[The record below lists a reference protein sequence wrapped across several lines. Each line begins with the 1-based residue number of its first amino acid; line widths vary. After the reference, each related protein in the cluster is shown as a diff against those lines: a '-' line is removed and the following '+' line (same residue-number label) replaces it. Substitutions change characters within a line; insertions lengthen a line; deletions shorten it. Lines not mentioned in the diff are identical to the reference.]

1 MGRLT
6 ARRRR
11 IAHASEAAAPG
22 AEERRIARGA
32 VLQQGS
38 QIWGALCMLVVA
50 TVLGRSLTLSEF
62 GVYGL
67 LLSLAAYV
75 VTVQF
80 TVEAAAVRA
89 IAGAGDD
96 ERLRNEVFS
105 SAVAL
110 YAIGGAIVGVC
121 FAGIGVLLVGLLS
134 IPDALKPDAREAV
147 LALSAVTAL
156 GWPSKAF
163 QDALRGAHLFG
174 SAAAAEVGAF
184 STVMVGVIV
193 LIVVDAPLWTVVTVS
208 GSLSVLLGVW
218 CAPFLLLRD
227 TRIRFQ
233 AGLVSRATIRELLR
247 QSVQVLSMGVADL
260 LVYSLDRV
268 VLGAFRPAAKIGL
281 YEAAARPNNL
291 LRQLQA
297 TLGATVVPTAA
308 SYFSVGDGERI
319 RELLVRG
326 TRYVLAIVGPVTM
339 AIVVVAQPLVEVWL
353 GDSFRPAALS
363 LALLSGSW
371 LIAVNTS
378 VISWVLLAQ
387 GESRVLARY
396 AWIVAVSNLCLS
408 LALTP
413 WLGLEGVVLGTAV
426 PYCVLSPAFVRWG
439 MRHFEVGWRDLMR
452 RVWVPGYATCA
463 TVAAVLVPLRIWVSL
478 DSVPALAGAVIGSL
492 ALGWI
497 VLWAVFLEDGERR
510 LVGSVLRSPL
520 RPA

>member
-1 MGRLT
+1 
-6 ARRRR
+6 
-11 IAHASEAAAPG
+11 
-22 AEERRIARGA
+22 
-32 VLQQGS
+32 
-38 QIWGALCMLVVA
+38 MLAVA
-50 TVLGRSLTLSEF
+50 TVLGRSLSLSEF

-67 LLSLAAYV
+67 LLSIAAYV

-89 IAGAGDD
+89 VAGAGDN

-110 YAIGGAIVGVC
+110 YAIGGVIIGIA
-121 FAGIGVLLVGLLS
+121 FAAIGVLLVGVLS
-134 IPDALKPDAREAV
+134 IPEGLKPDAREAV
-147 LALSAVTAL
+147 LALSAVTAI

-174 SAAAAEVGAF
+174 SAAAAEIGAF
-184 STVMVGVIV
+184 TTVMVGVIV

-208 GSLSVLLGVW
+208 GSLSVLIGVW

-227 TRIRFQ
+227 TGIRFQ
-233 AGLVSRATIRELLR
+233 PGLVSRATIRALVQ
-247 QSVQVLSMGVADL
+247 QSVQVLSMSVADL

-281 YEAAARPNNL
+281 YEAAARPNNFV
-291 LRQLQA
+291 RQLQA
-297 TLGATVVPTAA
+297 TLGATVVPTASA
-308 SYFSVGDGERI
+308 YFATEDRERI
-319 RELLVRG
+319 GELLVRG
-326 TRYVLAIVGPVTM
+326 TRYVLVIVGPVTT
-339 AIVVVAQPLVEVWL
+339 ALVVIAQPLVEVWL
-353 GDSFRPAALS
+353 GDSFKPAALA

-387 GESRVLARY
+387 GESRALARY
-396 AWIVAVSNLCLS
+396 SWIVAISNLVLS

-413 WLGLEGVVLGTAV
+413 WLGLEGVVLGTAI

-439 MRHFEVGWRDLMR
+439 MRRFEVDWGELTR
-452 RVWVPGYATCA
+452 RVWLPGYASCA
-463 TVAAVLVPLRIWVSL
+463 IVAAVLIPLRLAVSL
-478 DSVPALAGAVIGSL
+478 DNAAALGGAVAGSL
-492 ALGWI
+492 ALAWI
-497 VLWAVFLEDGERR
+497 VLWAAFLEDGERR
-510 LVGSVLRSPL
+510 LVRSLMRSPL

>member
-1 MGRLT
+1 
-6 ARRRR
+6 
-11 IAHASEAAAPG
+11 
-22 AEERRIARGA
+22 

-38 QIWGALCMLVVA
+38 QIWGALCMLAVA
-50 TVLGRSLTLSEF
+50 TILGRSLTLSEF

-80 TVEAAAVRA
+80 TIEAPVVRA
-89 IAGAGDD
+89 LAGAGDD
-96 ERLRNEVFS
+96 ERRRNEVFS
-105 SAVAL
+105 SAVTL
-110 YAIGGAIVGVC
+110 YAVGGVIVGLC
-121 FAGIGVLLVGLLS
+121 FAAVGVLLVGLLS
-134 IPDALKPDAREAV
+134 IPEALKPDAREAV

-174 SAAAAEVGAF
+174 SAAAAEIGAF
-184 STVMVGVIV
+184 TTVMIGVIV
-193 LIVVDAPLWTVVTVS
+193 LIAVDAPLWTVVTMS

-218 CAPFLLLRD
+218 CSPFLLLRD
-227 TRIRFQ
+227 TGIRFRL
-233 AGLVSRATIRELLR
+233 GLVSRATIRDLLR
-247 QSVQVLSMGVADL
+247 QSVQVLSMSVADL

-281 YEAAARPNNL
+281 YEAAARPNNF

-297 TLGATVVPTAA
+297 TLGATVVPTAS
-308 SYFSVGDGERI
+308 SYFSVGDRERI
-319 RELLVRG
+319 KELLVRG
-326 TRYVLAIVGPVTM
+326 SRYVLAIVGPVTM
-339 AIVVVAQPLVEVWL
+339 ALVVVAQPLVEVWL

-387 GESRVLARY
+387 GKTHVLARY
-396 AWIVAVSNLCLS
+396 AWIIAISNLTLS

-413 WLGLEGVVLGTAV
+413 WLGLEGVILGTVV

-439 MRHFEVGWRDLMR
+439 MRHFEVGWRDLTR

-463 TVAAVLVPLRIWVSL
+463 AVAAVLVPLRLSVSL
-478 DSVPALAGAVIGSL
+478 DSVPALAGAVVGSL
-492 ALGWI
+492 AVAWI
-497 VLWAVFLEDGERR
+497 MLWAVFLEDGERR
-510 LVGSVLRSPL
+510 LIRSVVRSPF
-520 RPA
+520 RTA